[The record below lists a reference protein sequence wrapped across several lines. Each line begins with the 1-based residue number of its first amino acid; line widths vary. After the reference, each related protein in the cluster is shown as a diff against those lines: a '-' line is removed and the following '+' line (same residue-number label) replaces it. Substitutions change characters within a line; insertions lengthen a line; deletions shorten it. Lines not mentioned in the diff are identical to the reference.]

1 MCGLEYWSDELNSY
15 VSLLNFHVSEGAVT
29 EVLLPPEQQLP
40 SRRWRMC
47 VNDVEW
53 VDEEEGELLISKWVN
68 TVIRFSIIFLF
79 VFFLCVFLCFFY
91 LFVFFLFV
99 FLLCSTLNVVLYS
112 IIVDCLHITTPHLQ
126 SQCVGW
132 LRLSG
137 SPLFDP
143 FSSLTCCKHTDWLLL
158 QFQLHPSIH
167 CECSLSGHTG
177 NTAPQHQ
184 YKVHIRLVPL
194 RTVPTLAVSVLL
206 QVQ

>member
-15 VSLLNFHVSEGAVT
+15 VSLLSFHVSEGAVT

-79 VFFLCVFLCFFY
+79 VFFCVFLCFY
-91 LFVFFLFV
+91 LFVCFLGFFAMFNSKCCALLLTV
-99 FLLCSTLNVVLYS
+99 FIY
-112 IIVDCLHITTPHLQ
+112 TTPHLQ
-126 SQCVGW
+126 SQCLGW

-158 QFQLHPSIH
+158 QFQLHPSLH